1 MVDQRL
7 EELGIRLPE
16 AAKPSFNYVPVTLH
30 QGVAYVAGQLPK
42 VDGEVKVQGKVGAEV
57 DLARAREEAKICILQ
72 GLACLRSA
80 LGSLDRID
88 QILKINGYV
97 ASAPGF
103 NDQPKV
109 LDAASDLLVEIFGER
124 GRHARA
130 AVGVAELPRN
140 AAVEIEMIVAFRE
153 VIDSE

>member
-1 MVDQRL
+1 MIDTRL
-7 EELGIRLPE
+7 KTLGIRLPE

-30 QGVAYVAGQLPK
+30 RGVAYVAGQLPK
-42 VDGEVKVQGKVGAEV
+42 VDGEVKVKGKVGADV
-57 DLARAREEAKICILQ
+57 DLTTAREEARICILQ

-109 LDAASDLLVEIFGER
+109 LDAASDLLVEIFGDR

-140 AAVEIEMIVAFRE
+140 AAVEIEMTVSFRE
-153 VIDSE
+153 